1 MRARSATHAA
11 LTALALLV
19 LVGCLAALI
28 AFTWRLRRP
37 LPSVPPLPP
46 APPGVPRPQSVRVL
60 LSQSR
65 TEHTVSCPEGGT
77 WRAVGEA
84 GARPAA
90 AGRGPWLLTASRGR
104 LALDG
109 EEQAERELQLQPNEL
124 LFGTGERSY
133 RGTLVARV
141 SDQGRLTLINVI
153 EPEQYVRSVVGS
165 EMYRHWPLEA
175 LMAQAVAARTFM
187 LYAVSAKG
195 YLTRADM
202 AYRGVDAESAATDL
216 ATELTRGIILTYRDR
231 ALPAYF
237 QNTCGGRTAAAD
249 KVFAEDPIP
258 PLSGVPCDWCRS
270 SPYYE
275 WQAELPAALIAE
287 LLKDPRVKDVRSIS
301 PEGAEPD
308 GYARFVL
315 VNDEVRMAAGALQLS
330 LGPDRIRSTCFTVTA
345 EAGSFR
351 FAGHGYGHGVGLCQW
366 GARGMANDGKS
377 WQEILLHY
385 YPGALLQK
393 AY

>member
-1 MRARSATHAA
+1 
-11 LTALALLV
+11 
-19 LVGCLAALI
+19 
-28 AFTWRLRRP
+28 
-37 LPSVPPLPP
+37 
-46 APPGVPRPQSVRVL
+46 
-60 LSQSR
+60 
-65 TEHTVSCPEGGT
+65 
-77 WRAVGEA
+77 
-84 GARPAA
+84 
-90 AGRGPWLLTASRGR
+90 
-104 LALDG
+104 
-109 EEQAERELQLQPNEL
+109 
-124 LFGTGERSY
+124 
-133 RGTLVARV
+133 
-141 SDQGRLTLINVI
+141 
-153 EPEQYVRSVVGS
+153 
-165 EMYRHWPLEA
+165 
-175 LMAQAVAARTFM
+175 
-187 LYAVSAKG
+187 
-195 YLTRADM
+195 M

-258 PLSGVPCDWCRS
+258 PLSGVACDWCRS

-315 VNDEVRMAAGALQLS
+315 VNDEVRMAASALQLS

-345 EAGSFR
+345 EAGSFQ